1 MFKNMENEYSYII
14 KEFGIIGYSE
24 NDILK
29 RGLDTESNLP
39 LTLLYS
45 YPYQDSEDVELISQM
60 MFPDDDHKIP
70 SPKFFSLTLTND
82 KGNRS
87 FLYCLKFPE
96 KFGFPNNDKEESIK
110 AYSDKKLNKEKNEVN
125 DSVVHY
131 IEVPLVIYIKS
142 FKEDLE
148 SFKQLLYTINQIIAN
163 DNLERIEKDFI
174 IINNYKKIQLINLL
188 YFLFCLPHGSP
199 HTLVKLQ
206 LNQDLDNILN
216 IIPEN
221 KLNETIDFY
230 FSSNC
235 EIPCNKNDT
244 DINVLFLILDQSII
258 IKVLFS
264 ILTEKQIIFTASQAY
279 LLHLIISTFIKLIFP
294 FKWPHSLF
302 TVLPK
307 ERLELLETPSPYIFG
322 VLSSHLSTK
331 DLIDEYSGTII
342 VDCDTNEIFGYSN
355 LEPFEPPEMQIRK
368 TIDDKKNKNKKKSKD
383 KEPLEINNLES
394 NNFTQGKNLIIINKN
409 VVMKYQS
416 ELNGPKK
423 KLVFNYDNNIILDVQ
438 KSQLFIDK
446 RDIFIDSNDWK
457 WLRRNIQ
464 LVRNPE
470 LFDLDSID
478 LQNKKNKTSISND
491 EDNPILPNRSFS
503 YNIQNI
509 ILTFILKKLT
519 FLESDFMTVF
529 KKTNLYWEYEDQKT
543 VSKKTNLHSE
553 YDDQKKEY
561 ENTKGKNIIKN
572 IEETKKQPRSIDN
585 SFNIEFILNPFN
597 ADIIIDKLKNIIEN
611 NNNNEKDIS
620 IYEDIKKILT
630 DYSNIKEK
638 ISNLNN
644 NNNNNTNN
652 NINIIETKSSVS
664 NYIRKLPERNKSVL
678 EKTKPNLNLNKL
690 STKNLLFRHI
700 KNNTSLLQETSGNN
714 KYVLLGFDKDLEGSF
729 QFYSKNGFIFFA
741 KKLDEILHEEKID
754 IKEIIY
760 KKILNTQIANLI
772 NKSMKEEK
780 DEEIKEKK
788 KEGFYGGKKDS
799 NKNLDKSK
807 LRQILG
813 VSIVPE
819 KKEEEINEIND
830 EDSSNNSVEI
840 KKEAESNLAE
850 NLFQEKNQ
858 IFNWNGN
865 DSFEEENQILNF
877 SNFDFD
883 EQLLLSKENIG
894 KKENIEIIEK
904 KEENEINHLMQFYLF
919 LAFHL
924 ENARNDEIS
933 LNFFSDNLSY
943 INNNNNN
950 NKNEINNKENEE
962 LYEEVEKPEEKNE
975 QRKKMNELI
984 IKFYIIAYNYSD
996 KKHRDF
1002 PYISFYNFLKQ
1013 INSEDLKN
1021 YNNLFDSIDIEDQ
1034 LKYMYHTIIIE
1045 KQKEE
1050 LKERLNELR
1059 KKEKLNKNNDYK
1071 TKKTFDD
1078 RFSNVDKVKNKI
1090 YPPEEK
1096 NEKNVNQIMQNMNSD
1111 SSIRLK
1117 STQIIKDFIAKEEEI
1132 SILIIN
1138 DIAEIIDKELET
1150 ISNYT
1155 GKSNIEI
1162 LEEMHKKFNSS
1173 QDLKNL
1179 ISNLKYINLDSID
1192 TKKKCFSFWLNCFNY
1207 LIIYAIFDQLLILND
1222 EKQWKIF
1229 FNGQQYNIGGK
1240 NFNSND
1246 MQYILFKKAFFF
1258 SSAYKPK
1265 DYVKKLCIDKLNGE
1279 LKLDEKVKLIPFL
1292 LYLPIKAFLR
1302 PTIYNQENIGNDVN
1316 KRIKEYLNRFVT
1328 IDKKNYLCCCDILF
1342 KFNSNIFGKDI
1353 KKFESFFKPELANV
1367 IKNKKYKKLILQK
1380 IPWQLNFD
1388 NLIFN
1393 EGSNDNL

>member
-1 MFKNMENEYSYII
+1 MFTNLENEYSNII

-24 NDILK
+24 SDIIK

-45 YPYQDSEDVELISQM
+45 YPYQDSEDIELISQM

-96 KFGFPNNDKEESIK
+96 KFVFPNNEKEERNK
-110 AYSDKKLNKEKNEVN
+110 ANSDKKLIREKNEIN
-125 DSVVHY
+125 DSVIHY

-148 SFKQLLYTINQIIAN
+148 SFKQLLYSINQVIVN

-174 IINNYKKIQLINLL
+174 TINNYKKIQLINLL

-206 LNQDLDNILN
+206 LNQELDNIFD
-216 IIPEN
+216 IATEN

-244 DINVLFLILDQSII
+244 DINILFLILDQSII

-264 ILTEKQIIFTASQAY
+264 ILTEKHIIFTASHAY
-279 LLHLIISTFIKLIFP
+279 LLHLIISTFLKLIFP
-294 FKWPHSLF
+294 FKWHHSLF

-307 ERLELLETPSPYIFG
+307 ERLELLETPTPYIFG

-355 LEPFEPPEMQIRK
+355 LEPFEPPEMPIK
-368 TIDDKKNKNKKKSKD
+368 KISEDKKKKDKKKD
-383 KEPLEINNLES
+383 KELIEINNLES
-394 NNFTQGKNLIIINKN
+394 SSLTQGNNLIIINKN

-446 RDIFIDSNDWK
+446 NDIFIDSDDWK

-478 LQNKKNKTSISND
+478 FQNKKNKTSILND
-491 EDNPILPNRSFS
+491 EDNPILPNRPFS

-519 FLESDFMTVF
+519 FSESDFMTVF
-529 KKTNLYWEYEDQKT
+529 KKTNLYLEYE
-543 VSKKTNLHSE
+543 
-553 YDDQKKEY
+553 DQKKEY
-561 ENTKGKNIIKN
+561 ENTKGRNIVQN
-572 IEETKKQPRSIDN
+572 IQETKKQPRSIDH
-585 SFNIEFILNPFN
+585 SFNIEFVLNPFN
-597 ADIIIDKLKNIIEN
+597 TEIILDKLKNRINNIEN
-611 NNNNEKDIS
+611 NDNKENKEKNIS

-630 DYSNIKEK
+630 DYSNIKEE

-644 NNNNNTNN
+644 NINN
-652 NINIIETKSSVS
+652 NIINDNKNNNS

-678 EKTKPNLNLNKL
+678 EKTKPNLILNKL
-690 STKNLLFRHI
+690 STKNVLFRHI
-700 KNNTSLLQETSGNN
+700 KNNTSLLQETTGQN
-714 KYVLLGFDKDLEGSF
+714 KYILLGFDKDVEGSF

-741 KKLDEILHEEKID
+741 NKFDEFLREEKMD

-760 KKILNTQIANLI
+760 KKILNHQIVNLI
-772 NKSMKEEK
+772 NKSMTEEKEEESK
-780 DEEIKEKK
+780 EIKERKK
-788 KEGFYGGKKDS
+788 SKEIEGFLNSKKDS
-799 NKNLDKSK
+799 NKSLDKAK
-807 LRQILG
+807 LRKILG

-819 KKEEEINEIND
+819 KKEEEIKEIND
-830 EDSSNNSVEI
+830 DDSSRGSVEI
-840 KKEAESNLAE
+840 KNEEESDLAE
-850 NLFQEKNQ
+850 NLFNVNQEKNQ
-858 IFNWNGN
+858 IFNWNVN
-865 DSFEEENQILNF
+865 DSYEEEYQIINF
-877 SNFDFD
+877 SNFDFE
-883 EQLLLSKENIG
+883 EQLEKSKENLV
-894 KKENIEIIEK
+894 KKEKKEE
-904 KEENEINHLMQFYLF
+904 KEENEINHLMQFCLF

-924 ENARNDEIS
+924 ENEINDETS
-933 LNFFSDNLSY
+933 LNYFTDNLSFLK
-943 INNNNNN
+943 NNNLN
-950 NKNEINNKENEE
+950 NKNEINNKDNED
-962 LYEEVEKPEEKNE
+962 LYEEVENTEEKNYN
-975 QRKKMNELI
+975 KKKINELI

-1002 PYISFYNFLKQ
+1002 PYFSFYNFLKQ

-1021 YNNLFDSIDIEDQ
+1021 YNDLFDSIDIEDQ
-1034 LKYMYHTIIIE
+1034 LKWIYSSIIIE

-1050 LKERLNELR
+1050 LKKKLDSLR
-1059 KKEKLNKNNDYK
+1059 KREKQPKTNDEINNKRTYDY
-1071 TKKTFDD
+1071 
-1078 RFSNVDKVKNKI
+1078 RFSNADKIKNKI
-1090 YPPEEK
+1090 YPQDEK
-1096 NEKNVNQIMQNMNSD
+1096 NIGQTTIQNTNSD
-1111 SSIRLK
+1111 NSNLLK
-1117 STQIIKDFIAKEEEI
+1117 LSPSIKDFIKKEEI
-1132 SILIIN
+1132 SILIIY
-1138 DIAEIIDKELET
+1138 DIAEIINKELET
-1150 ISNYT
+1150 FSTFSGKNYL
-1155 GKSNIEI
+1155 EI
-1162 LEEMHKKFNSS
+1162 LEKMHPRFNSS
-1173 QDLKNL
+1173 QDLKKL
-1179 ISNLKYINLDSID
+1179 ISNLKYINLESID
-1192 TKKKCFSFWLNCFNY
+1192 TKEKCFSFWLNCFNY
-1207 LIIYAIFDQLLILND
+1207 LIIFAIFDKKLILND
-1222 EKQWKIF
+1222 EKKWKNF
-1229 FNGQQYNIGGK
+1229 FNEQHYNIGGK
-1240 NFNSND
+1240 KLNSND
-1246 MQYILFKKAFFF
+1246 IQYIIFKKAFFF

-1279 LKLDEKVKLIPFL
+1279 LKLDEKEKLIPFL
-1292 LYLPIKAFLR
+1292 LYLPIKSFLR
-1302 PTIYNQENIGNDVN
+1302 PTIYYEGNIENEIN

-1328 IDKKNYLCCCDILF
+1328 IDKKNYLCCCDLLF
-1342 KFNSNIFGKDI
+1342 KFNSNIFLKEL
-1353 KKFESFFKPELANV
+1353 KKFEPFFKPELFNA
-1367 IKNKKYKKLILQK
+1367 IKNKKYKKFIQQK

-1388 NLIFN
+1388 DLIFN
-1393 EGSNDNL
+1393 GACD

>member
-1 MFKNMENEYSYII
+1 MFSNLENDYSNII

-29 RGLDTESNLP
+29 RGLDTKLNLP
-39 LTLLYS
+39 LNLLYS

-60 MFPDDDHKIP
+60 MFPDDNHKIP

-96 KFGFPNNDKEESIK
+96 KFVFPNNEKEESSK
-110 AYSDKKLNKEKNEVN
+110 AHSDKKLIKEKNEIN
-125 DSVVHY
+125 DSVMHY

-148 SFKQLLYTINQIIAN
+148 SFKQLLYSINQIIVN

-216 IIPEN
+216 ITPEN
-221 KLNETIDFY
+221 KLDETIDFY

-244 DINVLFLILDQSII
+244 DINILFLVLDQSII

-264 ILTEKQIIFTASQAY
+264 ILTEKHIIFTASQAY
-279 LLHLIISTFIKLIFP
+279 LLHLIISTFLKLIFP
-294 FKWPHSLF
+294 FKWHHSLF

-307 ERLELLETPSPYIFG
+307 ERLELLETPTPYIFG
-322 VLSSHLSTK
+322 VLSSHLTTK

-355 LEPFEPPEMQIRK
+355 LEPFEPQEMQVKKNIN
-368 TIDDKKNKNKKKSKD
+368 DKKNKKKKKDKD
-383 KEPLEINNLES
+383 KEMLEINNLES
-394 NNFTQGKNLIIINKN
+394 NNFTQGNNLIVINKN

-416 ELNGPKK
+416 ELNGPKT

-446 RDIFIDSNDWK
+446 RDIFIDSTDWRF
-457 WLRRNIQ
+457 LRQNIQ

-478 LQNKKNKTSISND
+478 LQNKKSKTSISND
-491 EDNPILPNRSFS
+491 EENPILPNRSFS

-509 ILTFILKKLT
+509 ILTFILKKLA
-519 FLESDFMTVF
+519 FKESDFMTVF
-529 KKTNLYWEYEDQKT
+529 KKTNLY
-543 VSKKTNLHSE
+543 SE

-561 ENTKGKNIIKN
+561 ENTKGRNIIKN
-572 IEETKKQPRSIDN
+572 IQETKKQPRSIDN
-585 SFNIEFILNPFN
+585 CFNIEFVLNPFN
-597 ADIIIDKLKNIIEN
+597 AEIIIEKIKNRINNIEN
-611 NNNNEKDIS
+611 DDNNNEKDIS
-620 IYEDIKKILT
+620 IYEDIKKILM
-630 DYSNIKEK
+630 DYSNIKEE
-638 ISNLNN
+638 ISNLNDNN
-644 NNNNNTNN
+644 NNNNNV
-652 NINIIETKSSVS
+652 IEAKNTTS

-714 KYVLLGFDKDLEGSF
+714 KYILLGFDKDLEGSF
-729 QFYSKNGFIFFA
+729 QFYSKNGFIYFA
-741 KKLDEILHEEKID
+741 NKLDEILKEEKID

-760 KKILNTQIANLI
+760 KKILNSQIANLI
-772 NKSMKEEK
+772 NKSMN
-780 DEEIKEKK
+780 EEIKERKK
-788 KEGFYGGKKDS
+788 SKEKEGFYNNKKDS

-807 LRQILG
+807 LRKILG

-819 KKEEEINEIND
+819 KKEEENNEIND
-830 EDSSNNSVEI
+830 EDSSGGSVEI
-840 KKEAESNLAE
+840 KKEAESDLAE
-850 NLFQEKNQ
+850 NLFNINQEKDQ

-877 SNFDFD
+877 SNFDLD
-883 EQLLLSKENIG
+883 EQLILAKE
-894 KKENIEIIEK
+894 KKENIEINEK

-943 INNNNNN
+943 INT
-950 NKNEINNKENEE
+950 NKNEINNKEHED
-962 LYEEVEKPEEKNE
+962 LYEELENPEEKNE
-975 QRKKMNELI
+975 QKKKMNELI

-1002 PYISFYNFLKQ
+1002 PYFSFYNFLKQ
-1013 INSEDLKN
+1013 INSEELKN
-1021 YNNLFDSIDIEDQ
+1021 YNALFDSIDIEDQ
-1034 LKYMYHTIIIE
+1034 LKCLYHTIIIE

-1050 LKERLNELR
+1050 LKKKLDTLK
-1059 KKEKLNKNNDYK
+1059 KKEKLNKNNEYK
-1071 TKKTFDD
+1071 TKQTFDE
-1078 RFSNVDKVKNKI
+1078 RFSNADKVKNKI
-1090 YPPEEK
+1090 NPQD
-1096 NEKNVNQIMQNMNSD
+1096 EKNVRQTIQSMNSD
-1111 SSIRLK
+1111 NTIGIK
-1117 STQIIKDFIAKEEEI
+1117 SNQIIKDFISKEEEI

-1138 DIAEIIDKELET
+1138 DIAEIINKQLET
-1150 ISNYT
+1150 ISNYA
-1155 GKSNIEI
+1155 GKNYIEI
-1162 LEEMHKKFNSS
+1162 LEEMHPRFNSS

-1192 TKKKCFSFWLNCFNY
+1192 TKEKCFSFWLNCFNY
-1207 LIIYAIFDQLLILND
+1207 LIIYAIFDQKLILND
-1222 EKQWKIF
+1222 EKKWKIF
-1229 FNGQQYNIGGK
+1229 FGEQHYNIGGK
-1240 NFNSND
+1240 IFNPND
-1246 MQYILFKKAFFF
+1246 MQYIIFKKAFFF

-1279 LKLDEKVKLIPFL
+1279 LKLDEKEKLIPFL
-1292 LYLPIKAFLR
+1292 LYLPIKAFIR
-1302 PTIYNQENIGNDVN
+1302 PSIYYEDNIGNDVN

-1328 IDKKNYLCCCDILF
+1328 IDKKNYLCCCDLLF

-1353 KKFESFFKPELANV
+1353 KKFESFFKPELANI
-1367 IKNKKYKKLILQK
+1367 IKNKKYKKLIQQK
-1380 IPWQLNFD
+1380 TPWLLNFD
-1388 NLIFN
+1388 NLIVN
-1393 EGSNDNL
+1393 ETSNFG